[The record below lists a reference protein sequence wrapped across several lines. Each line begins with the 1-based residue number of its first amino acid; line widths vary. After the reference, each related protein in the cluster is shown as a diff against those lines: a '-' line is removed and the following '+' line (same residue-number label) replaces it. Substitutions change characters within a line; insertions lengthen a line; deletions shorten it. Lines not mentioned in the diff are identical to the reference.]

1 MERREFLMAAGAVA
15 APLATR
21 KAEVGTRNRGPDD
34 LFRVP
39 RSTFRVDQEP
49 SLSPEVFAR
58 RPERARNELKGRGP
72 DLLIA
77 TPGTN

>member
-1 MERREFLMAAGAVA
+1 MQRREFFMAAGAVA

-21 KAEVGTRNRGPDD
+21 KAEVGTRNWGPDE

-49 SLSPEVFAR
+49 SFSPEVFAR
-58 RPERARNELKGRGP
+58 RLERPGRAQDARARSPHR
-72 DLLIA
+72 DA
-77 TPGTN
+77 